1 MARASR
7 ALRTEHTTR
16 TRGRGFG
23 ASPETLRALPEG
35 GHTAWVARTGHVSRL
50 RGSRVKIRGVARGTQ
65 EARPKPGRPRSAEAD
80 GAILGAALKLLG
92 ERGYTNMSIDQV
104 AAEAG
109 VSRATVYRRYRDKAD
124 LVTEAVASRYGS
136 EEAPDTGSTYSD
148 LLELVRQGRAK
159 LEGEAGMP
167 LAGVLLVEG
176 PHDPDL
182 IASSRERVILPRR
195 KRYRLVL
202 ERGLRRGEIRTGTD
216 VEAVI
221 DALIGAYY
229 ARHLSGLP
237 ADEGWAERVLREF
250 WLPLGAETND

>member
-1 MARASR
+1 MKDMARG
-7 ALRTEHTTR
+7 E
-16 TRGRGFG
+16 
-23 ASPETLRALPEG
+23 
-35 GHTAWVARTGHVSRL
+35 
-50 RGSRVKIRGVARGTQ
+50 IRPR
-65 EARPKPGRPRSAEAD
+65 PGRPRSPEAD
-80 GAILGAALKLLG
+80 RSILEAALRLLG

-136 EEAPDTGSTYSD
+136 EEVPDTGSAYSD
-148 LLELVRQGRAK
+148 LLELARQGRSK

-176 PHDPDL
+176 PHDPEL
-182 IASSRERVILPRR
+182 LEWSRKRVILPRR
-195 KRYRLVL
+195 GRYRTVL
-202 ERGLRRGEIRTGTD
+202 ERGVRRGQIRAGAD

-229 ARHLSGLP
+229 ARHLSGMP
-237 ADEGWAERVLREF
+237 ADEGWAERVLGEV
-250 WLPLGAETND
+250 WLPLRAETDD

>member
-1 MARASR
+1 MARHS
-7 ALRTEHTTR
+7 E
-16 TRGRGFG
+16 
-23 ASPETLRALPEG
+23 
-35 GHTAWVARTGHVSRL
+35 V
-50 RGSRVKIRGVARGTQ
+50 Q
-65 EARPKPGRPRSAEAD
+65 PKVGRPRSTEAD
-80 GAILGAALKLLG
+80 RSILGAALKLLG
-92 ERGYTNMSIDQV
+92 EQGYTNMSIDQV

-124 LVTEAVASRYGS
+124 LVTVAVASRYGS

-148 LLELVRQGRAK
+148 LLELIRQGRTK
-159 LEGEAGMP
+159 LEGEAGMS

-182 IASSRERVILPRR
+182 IASSRERIILPRR

-202 ERGLRRGEIRTGTD
+202 ERGMGRGEVRMGTD

-221 DALIGAYY
+221 DTLIGAYY

-237 ADEGWAERVLREF
+237 ADEGWAERVLREV
-250 WLPLGAETND
+250 WLPLGVETNN

>member
-1 MARASR
+1 MARHSEVPR
-7 ALRTEHTTR
+7 
-16 TRGRGFG
+16 
-23 ASPETLRALPEG
+23 
-35 GHTAWVARTGHVSRL
+35 
-50 RGSRVKIRGVARGTQ
+50 KQ
-65 EARPKPGRPRSAEAD
+65 GRPRSTEAD
-80 GAILGAALKLLG
+80 RTILAAALKLLG

-124 LVTEAVASRYGS
+124 LVTQAVASRYS
-136 EEAPDTGSTYSD
+136 YEEVPDTGSTYLD
-148 LLELVRQGRAK
+148 LLELVRQGRTK

-176 PHDPDL
+176 PHDLDL
-182 IASSRERVILPRR
+182 LKTSRERIILPRR
-195 KRYRLVL
+195 GRYKMVL
-202 ERGLRRGEIRTGTD
+202 ERGVKRGQIRADAD

-237 ADEGWAERVLREF
+237 ADEGWAERVLREI
-250 WLPLGAETND
+250 WLPLGVETSDQ